1 MSLNGIFFCESR
13 ATGLASFPCF
23 LKKYVINPNA
33 TVTMTT
39 PRPTNTGFYKE
50 IKMVQNRYKL

>member
-1 MSLNGIFFCESR
+1 MSLNGIFLCESR